1 MQNSINRVNIYDPT
15 DDLVLTLDLQ
25 QASSVVETVGGDCY
39 VRIVSNN
46 TRGVIL
52 LPYSYIEYNGERW
65 YIRNFTSP
73 QLQDGY
79 YSYDVNFYRPYNLLS
94 NFVFARPVSVTD
106 QQGVTTSWIEPNF
119 AINAN
124 KKTICEIVLSCID
137 KVITQRFQNWFSHEF
152 ERMSLPAGNDYQD
165 TDLKAFSFAGVSIKQ
180 ALDDIAKAYECDWW
194 IAGGVLYMQ
203 KHETSTTH
211 TLATGYNAGT
221 GETGNTSNGIAS
233 IKYGAANNKAT
244 KIYMYGGTRNITPK
258 QANENGLDISYD
270 TRLRLEEN
278 HRYSIQL
285 KDGSTVTLQTNER
298 GGVGHDMGTEEVI
311 IDESIYPSITFAIN
325 ATPVAHNQ
333 ANGKPYYS
341 CKATALNATQATL
354 LAGIQQAQGVT
365 PSIVFS
371 SGNLNGMEFE
381 VRFATNAEKYGDFDF
396 TIIPIESDYAL
407 IPNPVLIPKL
417 GDQFVLLGVVL
428 SPSYLYEAR
437 QRLAEKA
444 YEKLIEY
451 QNAQPVVEIKCE
463 PRFIEENG
471 LSIGL
476 GDVVTVNDVHFA
488 GGSYTNRVE
497 WLKYPICSPCEVE
510 IKLSERK
517 QIGLIKEREYELK
530 EVKEWYEKYISAAL
544 GENRF
549 IDIYRGGEIEALG
562 TLVRNVS
569 GLVPAGVVSESDY
582 ALAANVTKE
591 TGRISLSKGVVL
603 GKSGNTISTPQ
614 TSVNTSI
621 LQTSHVYGVFAEW
634 EDGEDTATTVVKDL
648 NDGAVVPV
656 ASANSLLLGTIYSV
670 NDVWNWRFSG
680 VRPVAYTGDGVAVA
694 ADITLEDFY
703 EEYKSGKISAAFGRP
718 YVGEELVLSDAAAR
732 LLSKRLGGGGEQG
745 KDGKSAYEIAVE
757 QGYKGTVEE
766 WLKSLKGEQGIQ
778 GEKGDKGDS
787 YSLTQKDLDNI
798 AQQAAELIENAEK
811 ISW

>member
-1 MQNSINRVNIYDPT
+1 MQNSIYRVNIYDPT
-15 DDLVLTLDLQ
+15 DELVLTLYLQ

-39 VRIVSNN
+39 VRIVSND
-46 TRGVIL
+46 TRGVTL

-270 TRLRLEEN
+270 TRLRLEED

-428 SPSYLYEAR
+428 SPLYLYEAR

-530 EVKEWYEKYISAAL
+530 EVKEWYERFISAAL

-549 IDIYRGGEIEALG
+549 IDIYRGGEIEALNNLVTG
-562 TLVRNVS
+562 VNTLT
-569 GLVPAGVVSESDY
+569 PAGIVSDSSF
-582 ALAANVTKE
+582 ALASSVTRKSG
-591 TGRISLSKGVVL
+591 TISLSKGVL
-603 GKSGNTISTPQ
+603 TGKDGKNVQFPQ
-614 TSVNTSI
+614 TTINTAQLIS
-621 LQTSHVYGVFAEW
+621 SHNYAVFAEW
-634 EDGEDTATTVVKDL
+634 GDEETETRTLIQDLTDGGVMPL
-648 NDGAVVPV
+648 
-656 ASANSLLLGTIYSV
+656 ASGQRVMIGMLTNTDD
-670 NDVWNWRFSG
+670 NWNFRFAG
-680 VRPVAYTGDGVAVA
+680 VRAQNVTSDGVVLAG
-694 ADITLEDFY
+694 DITTSEF
-703 EEYKSGKISAAFGRP
+703 EEVYKSGKISAAFGRP
-718 YVGEELVLSDAAAR
+718 YVGEELVLSDAAATR
-732 LLSKRLGGGGEQG
+732 LSKRLGGGGEQG

-778 GEKGDKGDS
+778 GEKGEKGDS